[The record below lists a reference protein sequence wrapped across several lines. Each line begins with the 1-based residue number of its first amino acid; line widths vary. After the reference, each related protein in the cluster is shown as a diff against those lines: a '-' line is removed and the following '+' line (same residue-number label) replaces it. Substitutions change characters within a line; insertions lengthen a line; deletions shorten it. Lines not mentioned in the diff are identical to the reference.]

1 MDLDTQRVLSRWQFY
16 VESLDDRPP
25 GQVVTLLPSDLRE
38 LVAHLASAVAA
49 ERAASASVTELR
61 AEVLRLTAPD

>member
-1 MDLDTQRVLSRWQFY
+1 MLSRWKDY

-38 LVAHLASAVAA
+38 LVAHLASAVAG
-49 ERAASASVTELR
+49 ERAARAAVVELR
-61 AEVLRLTAPD
+61 AEIIRLSAAGQ